1 MSHLISSTQQDCS
14 SGFPSLSCDPETSSR
29 QKGKVAMG
37 VPLCFFHLLRII
49 VLHCLLSNALKQP
62 IFLSILSSF
71 IAAYD
76 RWTNSVAVTP
86 FWPGEEVVLLDTC
99 FHFVL

>member
-14 SGFPSLSCDPETSSR
+14 LGFPSLSYDLETSSR
-29 QKGKVAMG
+29 QKGRVAMG
-37 VPLCFFHLLRII
+37 VPLFFSHLVRII
-49 VLHCLLSNALKQP
+49 VLHCLLSNALKPP
-62 IFLSILSSF
+62 IFLCILYGF
-71 IAAYD
+71 IAVYD

-86 FWPGEEVVLLDTC
+86 FWPEEVVLLDTS